1 MKVNP
6 DLAPLA
12 DSRGIGFTPTDPD
25 PGEMVTISGQYSN
38 IGILDTDEPVTAVL
52 LMDGVEIKRHRVN
65 IVEPVAPSGE
75 GGPVTFSVDIEA
87 TLGVHEVELILDVDG
102 NLTQTRTD
110 NDEFSTT
117 LVVLEPYVAQ
127 IQIPNE
133 ISRALPGDTKSV
145 NITVSNTGSRGAVW
159 TLGYDDSNLPSGWS
173 FYPTNSQTLQLT
185 LTQVKA
191 GKLNLNSRSHKTQ

>member
-1 MKVNP
+1 
-6 DLAPLA
+6 
-12 DSRGIGFTPTDPD
+12 
-25 PGEMVTISGQYSN
+25 MVTISGQYSN
-38 IGILDTDEPVTAVL
+38 IRILDTDEPVTAVL

-117 LVVLEPYVAQ
+117 LVVLEPYIAQ
-127 IQIPNE
+127 IQIPSE

-173 FYPTNSQTLQLT
+173 FIQQIQQTLTIT

-191 GKLNLNSRSHKTQ
+191 GKLNLNSRSHRTGRL